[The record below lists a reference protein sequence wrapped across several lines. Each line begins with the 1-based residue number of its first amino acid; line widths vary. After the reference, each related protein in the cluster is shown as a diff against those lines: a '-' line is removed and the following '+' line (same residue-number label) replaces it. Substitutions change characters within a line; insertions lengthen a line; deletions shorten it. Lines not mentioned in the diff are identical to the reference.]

1 MKGAVSAQKP
11 NTWELLEV
19 SKESNYVLSVEQVSF
34 IHPGKSISVLSLQ
47 KALFVNKTALVTRPA
62 RADGD
67 LNLEENDP
75 GKTRHQHFVT
85 ADEVPNQPF

>member
-19 SKESNYVLSVEQVSF
+19 SKENNYVLSVEQVSF
-34 IHPGKSISVLSLQ
+34 IHPSKSISIIFTKSI
-47 KALFVNKTALVTRPA
+47 VNKTALVTRPA

-85 ADEVPNQPF
+85 ADEVPNQSF

>member
-19 SKESNYVLSVEQVSF
+19 SKENKDVLSVEQVPF
-34 IHPGKSISVLSLQ
+34 IHPGKSISIIFKKSI
-47 KALFVNKTALVTRPA
+47 VNKTGLVTRPA

-67 LNLEENDP
+67 LNL
-75 GKTRHQHFVT
+75 
-85 ADEVPNQPF
+85 